1 MAFLRR
7 APAKRPQPGK
17 FIVIDG
23 TDGSGKATQTGLLI
37 NSLKEAG
44 YNVAMMDFPQYD
56 TKSAGPLEKYLT
68 GKYGEVNPQA
78 ASIMYAVDRFD
89 ASFKIRKLLDE
100 GVIIIANRY
109 VTSNAGHQGGKIPNK
124 AERIKF
130 FRWLDQLE
138 YGIFNIPKPN
148 LTIIL
153 HLPAEVTQRLVMER
167 SVRDN
172 RPLDIHETDT
182 AHIQAAERVYLEIAK
197 LFPNT
202 KLVECMNGN
211 KLMTPQHVHGKVWEL
226 VRRIALKNLTPVRVA
241 GR

>member
-7 APAKRPQPGK
+7 SAPPKPRPGK

-23 TDGSGKATQTGLLI
+23 TDGSGKATQTDLLI
-37 NSLKEAG
+37 NTMKEAG

-56 TKSAGPLEKYLT
+56 TKSAGPLEKYLS
-68 GKYGEVNPQA
+68 GKYGQVNPQA
-78 ASIMYAVDRFD
+78 ASLFYAVDRFD
-89 ASFKIRKLLDE
+89 ASFKIRKLLAE
-100 GVIIIANRY
+100 GVIIVANRY
-109 VTSNAGHQGGKIPNK
+109 ITSNAGHQGGKIPNK
-124 AERIKF
+124 TDRIKF
-130 FRWLDQLE
+130 FKWLDQIE

-153 HLPAEVTQRLVMER
+153 HLPAEVTQRLVRER

-182 AHIQAAERVYLEIAK
+182 AHIEAAERVYLEIAK

-202 KLVECMNGN
+202 KLVECMDGD
-211 KLMTPQHVHGKVWEL
+211 KLMTPQQVHGKVWEL
-226 VRRIALKNLTPVRVA
+226 VRRIALKNTSPVHSASR
-241 GR
+241 